1 MSRKKAPQT
10 QYIAVN
16 MDCDEVIAVGTRE
29 EVTRAIQVYIDMESL
44 DQDEIDNY
52 VKIFELGPEKALH
65 IETQIEV
72 SF

>member
-16 MDCDEVIAVGTRE
+16 MDCDKVIAVGNRE

-44 DQDEIDNY
+44 DQDEIY